1 MRTFAVLISLLSLLL
16 LTASCQRGGGAQS
29 APPGLK
35 ANEANAATQEATGG
49 EPAAAPEAA
58 AMAAPGS
65 TRASGV
71 NVRVQVL
78 EPSSIAAELTYVGNV
93 LPQERLMLKSE
104 AEGIVEDLKFDEGDA
119 VKKGQILAHISTKE
133 QQVRLDMARADY
145 KLAQVNFD
153 RDEQLSRRS
162 LIPQAQYDQSEARRD
177 SAKLAAQL
185 AEINLKKSVVQAPMQ
200 GAIKTR
206 FIKLGEFVRK
216 GEPIAEILDMRKI
229 KVELNIPERD
239 IIGLKVGQSVQVEPY
254 VMEGTFLEGT
264 IAQIGLEAD
273 ARNRSFPVEVSVDN
287 THQNLRSGMLAR
299 VLINRGEQKNQ
310 VVIPRNAI
318 IEREKGRV
326 VFLEDSGRAV
336 ERMIET
342 GITDRDRV
350 QVTSGLALGDRLIVE
365 GHTKLTNR
373 ETVVVR

>member
-1 MRTFAVLISLLSLLL
+1 MKPSLVSVVLLSLLAL
-16 LTASCQRGGGAQS
+16 VTASCQRGGGAQS
-29 APPGLK
+29 GPPALK
-35 ANEANAATQEATGG
+35 NEANAASQTEASAE
-49 EPAAAPEAA
+49 EPAAASA
-58 AMAAPGS
+58 AMAPASGRS
-65 TRASGV
+65 SGV

-93 LPQERLMLKSE
+93 LPQERLTLKSE
-104 AEGIVEDLKFDEGDA
+104 AEGIVEELKFDEGNT
-119 VKKGQILAHISTKE
+119 VKRGQVMAHISTKE

-145 KLAQVNFD
+145 KLAQVNFE
-153 RDEQLSRRS
+153 RDEQLSLKS

-185 AEINLKKSVVQAPMQ
+185 AEINVKKSVVQAPMQ

-216 GEPIAEILDMRKI
+216 GEPVAEILDMRKI

-239 IIGLKVGQSVQVEPY
+239 IIGLKVGQTVQVEPY
-254 VMEGTFLEGT
+254 VMEGTFLEGN
-264 IAQIGLEAD
+264 ISKIGLEAD

-287 THQNLRSGMLAR
+287 TNQNLRSGMLAR
-299 VLINRGEQKNQ
+299 VVINRGEQTNQ

-318 IEREKGRV
+318 IEREKGRI
-326 VFLEDSGRAV
+326 VFLEDSGTAV

-342 GITDRDRV
+342 GITDQDRV

-373 ETVVVR
+373 EAVVVR